1 MLQKVRMYV
10 WGTNSYVSQQL
21 LSTHEIEPDVTKLVR
36 TALQARRGCLGW
48 CQAWQG
54 SAGVSLVLS
63 PTVRRKEPLH

>member
-36 TALQARRGCLGW
+36 TALQARRG
-48 CQAWQG
+48 
-54 SAGVSLVLS
+54 
-63 PTVRRKEPLH
+63 R